1 MNLYEALLRVGREDS
16 RMQQTG
22 DTFTCFPLA
31 KYFLTYICKRCNV
44 NTLQMLGFHFPL
56 QLKVPHSITI
66 FSVLYWKLEI
76 AGAQASGYR

>member
-1 MNLYEALLRVGREDS
+1 MDLYEALLRVRRGDS
-16 RMQQTG
+16 RMQHTG

-31 KYFLTYICKRCNV
+31 KFLTYICQRRNV
-44 NTLQMLGFHFPL
+44 NALQMLGFHFPL

-76 AGAQASGYR
+76 AGAQASG